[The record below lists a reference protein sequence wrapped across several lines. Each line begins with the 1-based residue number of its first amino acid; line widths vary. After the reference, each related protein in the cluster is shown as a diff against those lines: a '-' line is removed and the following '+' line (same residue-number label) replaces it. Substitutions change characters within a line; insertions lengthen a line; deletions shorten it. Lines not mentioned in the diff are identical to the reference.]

1 MEKYE
6 VRNQVYTE
14 IKFNNKTDTFI
25 IFRGDI
31 RIEIKNGLIK
41 LTCHDRGD
49 LIDLRSQQI
58 KKQALRNMFIGIKG
72 DADNQTGAMIID
84 LYKRVN

>member
-6 VRNQVYTE
+6 VRNRIYIG
-14 IKFNNKTDTFI
+14 IKFNIRTGTII

-41 LTCHDRGD
+41 LTTHDTGD

-84 LYKRVN
+84 LYKQVN

>member
-6 VRNQVYTE
+6 VRNQIYTE

-41 LTCHDRGD
+41 LTTHDVT